1 MKNACEFIIVSAIY
15 TTENNIFESNT
26 CSYENKKK
34 KTSNLVYKS
43 IYSGD
48 EYCFTKLYHQLI
60 RNRAKYYFA
69 IMLLCS
75 IDFGVGTIVNPLFVL
90 KSITI
95 LDSPKCLYIVAYKIA
110 IFVFS
115 DISACILFWLSI
127 LSDISQW
134 FTQFCVDFISPSK
147 GFC

>member
-1 MKNACEFIIVSAIY
+1 MWVHYCF
-15 TTENNIFESNT
+15 
-26 CSYENKKK
+26 SYLYHGEQHFWEQHLLIREQKK

>member
-1 MKNACEFIIVSAIY
+1 MHVSSLLFQLFIPRR
-15 TTENNIFESNT
+15 TTFLRAT
-26 CSYENKKK
+26 PAHTTTKK

-134 FTQFCVDFISPSK
+134 FTQFCVDFVSPSK